1 MMVRP
6 SPGFEKIQVGVHRT
20 VTNKKREATKERS
33 PRVEYSNG
41 FESTKCKAFADR
53 RIADV

>member
-1 MMVRP
+1 MVRP

-20 VTNKKREATKERS
+20 ATNKKREATKERS